1 MTLIIVLFVL
11 IALGMPIS
19 FALGMTGLSFF
30 AEHAI
35 SLQTFAQRFAVGL
48 DNFGLM
54 AAPFFILAG
63 VIMNRSGITSKIFN
77 FANSI
82 VGPLPGGLG
91 HVNVLASTIFAG
103 MSGTAIADAAGLGPI
118 EIKAMTDHGYDIKF
132 STAVTAA
139 SSIIGPIIPPS
150 TVMIMYG
157 ITAQVS
163 ISKLFL
169 GGIIPGLIIAVAEM
183 ALVALY
189 AHKRH
194 YPRSE
199 HFSWKALWE
208 SFKEAIWAMIT
219 PIIIIGGILGGIC
232 TPAEAGAIA
241 SVYALIC
248 GILVYKTI
256 SWKDIP
262 AILWE
267 TALTSGVILVIVS
280 TASIFGWCLTFAK
293 IPQTIAAAIS
303 AITSHK
309 TVMLLIITAIYLFLG
324 CIMEATAIILT
335 TVPIMLPVVNL
346 LGIDP
351 VYLGVLIAIVMSIG
365 TITPPV
371 GTVLFILSKVTGMS
385 IEELT
390 VELVPWYA
398 LLAIVLLLLIF
409 VPNLVMIIPN
419 LVQ

>member
-1 MTLIIVLFVL
+1 MTLIIILFLL

-19 FALGMTGLSFF
+19 FALGITSLTFF
-30 AEHAI
+30 SEHAI

-91 HVNVLASTIFAG
+91 HVNIFASTIFAG

-118 EIKAMTDHGYDIKF
+118 EIKAMTDHGYDLKF

-139 SSIIGPIIPPS
+139 SSVIGPIIPPS

-169 GGIIPGLIIAVAEM
+169 GGVIPGLIIALAEM
-183 ALVALY
+183 GLVAIYSL
-189 AHKRH
+189 KRH
-194 YPRSE
+194 YPRSDQ
-199 HFSWKALWE
+199 FSWYSLWNT
-208 SFKEAIWAMIT
+208 FKEAIWAMIT
-219 PIIIIGGILGGIC
+219 PIIIIGGILGGIY
-232 TPAEAGAIA
+232 TPTEAGAIA

-248 GILVYKTI
+248 GICIYKTI

-262 AILWE
+262 SILWE

-293 IPQTIAAAIS
+293 VPQAVAAAIS

-324 CIMEATAIILT
+324 MIMETTAIILT
-335 TVPIMLPVVNL
+335 TVPIMLPVVKL

-351 VYLGVLIAIVMSIG
+351 IYLGVLIAIIMSIG

-371 GTVLFILSKVTGMS
+371 GTVLFILSKVTGLS

-390 VELVPWYA
+390 VEMVPWYA

-409 VPNLVMIIPN
+409 FPDLVMFIPS

>member
-1 MTLIIVLFVL
+1 MTLILVLFVL

-91 HVNVLASTIFAG
+91 HVNVFASTIFAG

-139 SSIIGPIIPPS
+139 SSVIGPIIPPS

-163 ISKLFL
+163 ISRLFL
-169 GGIIPGLIIAVAEM
+169 GGVIPGLIIALAEM
-183 ALVALY
+183 GLVAIYSL
-189 AHKRH
+189 KRH
-194 YPRSE
+194 YPRSDR
-199 HFSWKALWE
+199 FSWKNLW
-208 SFKEAIWAMIT
+208 STFKEAIWAMIT

-232 TPAEAGAIA
+232 TPTEAGAIA

-248 GILVYKTI
+248 GIFVYKTI

-262 AILWE
+262 SILWE

-293 IPQTIAAAIS
+293 VPQAVAAAIS

-324 CIMEATAIILT
+324 MIMETTAIILT
-335 TVPIMLPVVNL
+335 TVPIMLPVVKL

-351 VYLGVLIAIVMSIG
+351 VYLGVLIAIIMSIG

-371 GTVLFILSKVTGMS
+371 GTVLFILSKVTGLS

-390 VELVPWYA
+390 VEMVPWYA

-409 VPNLVMIIPN
+409 IPDLVMFIPS

>member
-1 MTLIIVLFVL
+1 MTLIIILFVL

-30 AEHAI
+30 AERAI

-132 STAVTAA
+132 STAITAA

-183 ALVALY
+183 ALVAFY

-199 HFSWKALWE
+199 HFSWKNLWVT
-208 SFKEAIWAMIT
+208 FKDAIWAMIT

-232 TPAEAGAIA
+232 TPTEAGALA

-248 GILVYKTI
+248 GIFVYKTI

-262 AILWE
+262 SILWE

-293 IPQTIAAAIS
+293 VPQTVAAAIS

-324 CIMEATAIILT
+324 MIMETTAIILT
-335 TVPIMLPVVNL
+335 TVPIMLPVVKL

-351 VYLGVLIAIVMSIG
+351 IYLGVLIAIIMSIG

-371 GTVLFILSKVTGMS
+371 GTVLFILSKVTGLS

-390 VELVPWYA
+390 VELIPWYG

-409 VPNLVMIIPN
+409 IPDLVMFIPS

>member
-1 MTLIIVLFVL
+1 MTLIIILFVL

-91 HVNVLASTIFAG
+91 HVNVFASTIFAG

-169 GGIIPGLIIAVAEM
+169 GGIIPGLIIALAEM
-183 ALVALY
+183 GLVALY
-189 AHKRH
+189 SLKRH
-194 YPRSE
+194 YPRSDS
-199 HFSWKALWE
+199 FSWKALWAA
-208 SFKEAIWAMIT
+208 FKEAIWAMIT

-232 TPAEAGAIA
+232 TPTEAGAIA

-248 GILVYKTI
+248 GIFVYKTI

-262 AILWE
+262 SILWE

-293 IPQTIAAAIS
+293 VPQTVAAAIS

-324 CIMEATAIILT
+324 MIMETTAIILT
-335 TVPIMLPVVNL
+335 TVPIMLPVVKL

-351 VYLGVLIAIVMSIG
+351 IYLGVLIAIIMSIG

-371 GTVLFILSKVTGMS
+371 GTVLFILSKVTGLS

-398 LLAIVLLLLIF
+398 LLAGVLLLLIF
-409 VPNLVMIIPN
+409 IPDLVMFIPS